1 MTNRLRLSRRYRGA
15 GMQKL
20 REQHRQIEALAGRLR
35 ALTAESHP
43 AGNSDLVQV
52 RLALSVLLRDHL
64 ALEEELI
71 YAPLRRH
78 RTTYPI

>member
-1 MTNRLRLSRRYRGA
+1 
-15 GMQKL
+15 
-20 REQHRQIEALAGRLR
+20 
-35 ALTAESHP
+35 
-43 AGNSDLVQV
+43 VQV

>member
-1 MTNRLRLSRRYRGA
+1 
-15 GMQKL
+15 MQKL